1 MSHSITKSTLLLT
14 VSSFIFVIT
23 SYFTNLWL
31 GRYLGPAT
39 YGIYGV
45 IITLMTAI
53 NLTQNSGVPQ
63 SIAKHIAENE
73 NKVDQ
78 ILNSGL
84 SIQLIST
91 SISTI
96 GLFLLATPIATFLN
110 DPSLVQYI
118 QASCL
123 ILPFYGIYALY
134 LNYFNGLH
142 SFGKQAV
149 LGIIYAIAKM
159 LFIIVLVYTMGIY
172 GAILGFILA
181 PIAALIYGFRLP
193 NFKVR
198 FFPLKPI
205 LLFSM
210 PLIGFAIMSNL
221 MQSIDL
227 IFVKSILNSDTYTGY
242 YTAAQNISKIPFYGV
257 IAIASVIFPSISRSI
272 SQNNITQAKTFIYK
286 SLRISFLI
294 LLPVTLLISAT
305 SKELTTL
312 LYSSVY
318 LQAAQ
323 PLSILVVGVCFVT
336 VFTILATIL
345 SSIGK
350 AVLAFNYSLCGVLLI
365 IFLCYLFIPTFGING
380 AAIATTI
387 GSFTMVCVAAITIH
401 VKLHSLYSL
410 KSFMRIL
417 LASFIIYIFATV
429 IHLSYIFVPVL
440 YLFLFCFY
448 IFLLYVFREFSN
460 LEVTYVTSYISRIK

>member
-1 MSHSITKSTLLLT
+1 MTHSITKSTILLT
-14 VSSFIFVIT
+14 VSSFIFVVT
-23 SYFTNLWL
+23 SYVTSLWL
-31 GRYLGPAT
+31 GRYLGPAA

-45 IITLMTAI
+45 IITIMTAI

-78 ILNSGL
+78 ILKSGL
-84 SIQLIST
+84 IIQLIST

-96 GLFLLATPIATFLN
+96 GLFLLAAPLAAFLN
-110 DPSLVQYI
+110 DLSLVYYI

-123 ILPFYGIYALY
+123 ILPFYGVYALY
-134 LNYFNGLH
+134 LNFFNGLH
-142 SFGKQAV
+142 SFGKQAL

-181 PIAALIYGFRLP
+181 PIAALVYGFKLP
-193 NFKVR
+193 NLKVR
-198 FFPLKPI
+198 FFPIKPI
-205 LLFSM
+205 LLFSI
-210 PLIGFAIMSNL
+210 PLVGFAIMSNL

-227 IFVKSILNSDTYTGY
+227 IFVKSILNSDTYAGY

-272 SQNNITQAKTFIYK
+272 SQNNMPQAKTFIYK
-286 SLRISFLI
+286 SLRISFII
-294 LLPVTLLISAT
+294 LLPLTLLISAT
-305 SKELTTL
+305 SKELTFL
-312 LYSSVY
+312 LYSSAY
-318 LQAAQ
+318 LPAAQ
-323 PLSILVVGVCFVT
+323 PLSILVVGVSFVA

-350 AVLAFNYSLCGVLLI
+350 PVLAFNYSLCGVVLI
-365 IFLCYLFIPTFGING
+365 IFFCYLFIPQFGING
-380 AAIATTI
+380 AAIATTV
-387 GSFTMVCVAAITIH
+387 GSLIMVFVAAITIYS
-401 VKLHSLYSL
+401 KLRSLYSL
-410 KSFMRIL
+410 KSFMKIL
-417 LASFIIYIFATV
+417 LASFIIYILAMF
-429 IHLSYIFVPVL
+429 IHLPYIFVPVL

-448 IFLLYVFREFSN
+448 IYLLYVLNEFSTR
-460 LEVTYVTSYISRIK
+460 EVTYVTSYISNIK